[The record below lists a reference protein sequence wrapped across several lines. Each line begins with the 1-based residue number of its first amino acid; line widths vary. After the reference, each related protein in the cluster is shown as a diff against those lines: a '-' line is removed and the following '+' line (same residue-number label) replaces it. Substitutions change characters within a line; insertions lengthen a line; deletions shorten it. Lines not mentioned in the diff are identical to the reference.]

1 VHCHAAVVT
10 FICRFHAMA
19 AKVNELSKL
28 ISSVLPVSQQYRLLD
43 CSLSISDLLKHYVK
57 SNLDVAKAS

>member
-1 VHCHAAVVT
+1 
-10 FICRFHAMA
+10 MA